1 MALVGV
7 VLFLFVELIPE
18 YYVLFLSV
26 GLFLV
31 FVGLL
36 VGIAGARAESRRVP
50 PVATRAEASSVS
62 ERAQTPVTR
71 EIYKEREIIREIVK
85 IRCRHCGTLFEE
97 KLDHCPHCGAPP

>member
-1 MALVGV
+1 MALAGV
-7 VLFLFVELIPE
+7 VLFLFVGLIPE

-31 FVGLL
+31 FVGLA
-36 VGIAGARAESRRVP
+36 VGIAGARAKSPRVP
-50 PVATRAEASSVS
+50 PIATRADPLSVS
-62 ERAQTPVTR
+62 ERAQTPATR

-85 IRCRHCGTLFEE
+85 IRCRHCRTLFEE